1 MLCSWLTKGEA
12 LKGYFGPRI
21 QSFLERSLTNQIP
34 LRGRPILNIIVRE
47 FDLERSLGGMI
58 SSVELFQISSPEGD
72 PTSLLA
78 LRDKIQYILGQLP
91 DAEKP
96 PDPML
101 SRWMFE
107 RLKKVRAM
115 SMVMDRIR
123 ESPAG
128 SPERTFD
135 YLWSRLNRH
144 LAELQHDK
152 NLTSIQESLR
162 KGPKT
167 KTLGTPATSTDKGG
181 KSKGKGKGDKGKSD
195 NSKGKSKGKGS
206 TSGGG
211 SKPNDPGEPSKG
223 ESQGKGK
230 GGTQESGGSKGPCVF
245 FPKGLCRRGKD
256 CPYSHDQ
263 PKPKPAA
270 AAAKPKAAMVALVG
284 ALSCQPTAATAREVY
299 QVEWALDSGA
309 GEHLASLASLMDQGV
324 PRDILEDCE
333 VATASPLAF
342 STGGGV
348 KESGKTLQTEGS
360 VFGSNVVYMLQKC
373 PFVKSL
379 GQLVQS
385 GFSFFWGPNNEPTLI
400 PPDVEYQFVCDADKC
415 VVADRVE
422 HCVPIFKEEVSFVH
436 GVPGTL
442 PAHPSDGADR
452 PAVEVID
459 DDVEVVHVVDE
470 IVDLVESPK
479 GDVVIPPSNM
489 PESQPS
495 VPLPPESAHGEEVL
509 SAELPAPR
517 ADPPDDPM
525 VIVRAK
531 PIPVDHLICHQPFHP
546 GCDICRQAK
555 LRSHQHR
562 RLKNQSE
569 AKRRAQEVESPKS
582 FLEQISCD
590 HLEARDEGA
599 NDEGYALICID
610 KFSGAMYAYPS
621 RNKNHDSV
629 VKSLHHFCRSV
640 KSIVSSDRAPQ
651 ILSAIRELGLHP
663 DPSAPN
669 TELHNAVAE
678 SAIRTVRQGT
688 RSLLLQSG
696 LGLEHWPR
704 AMSCF
709 SFQFNLVT
717 PPPDRSIALVASP
730 DHDLPPVDEDP
741 VDPEPTYDSKLHLAL
756 GYDPNVRLVPF
767 GALVW
772 YLSKEG
778 FFTIRSPSCVCWSGS
793 VAGIEV

>member
-1 MLCSWLTKGEA
+1 
-12 LKGYFGPRI
+12 
-21 QSFLERSLTNQIP
+21 
-34 LRGRPILNIIVRE
+34 
-47 FDLERSLGGMI
+47 
-58 SSVELFQISSPEGD
+58 
-72 PTSLLA
+72 
-78 LRDKIQYILGQLP
+78 
-91 DAEKP
+91 
-96 PDPML
+96 
-101 SRWMFE
+101 
-107 RLKKVRAM
+107 
-115 SMVMDRIR
+115 
-123 ESPAG
+123 
-128 SPERTFD
+128 
-135 YLWSRLNRH
+135 
-144 LAELQHDK
+144 
-152 NLTSIQESLR
+152 
-162 KGPKT
+162 
-167 KTLGTPATSTDKGG
+167 
-181 KSKGKGKGDKGKSD
+181 
-195 NSKGKSKGKGS
+195 
-206 TSGGG
+206 
-211 SKPNDPGEPSKG
+211 
-223 ESQGKGK
+223 
-230 GGTQESGGSKGPCVF
+230 
-245 FPKGLCRRGKD
+245 
-256 CPYSHDQ
+256 
-263 PKPKPAA
+263 
-270 AAAKPKAAMVALVG
+270 
-284 ALSCQPTAATAREVY
+284 
-299 QVEWALDSGA
+299 
-309 GEHLASLASLMDQGV
+309 
-324 PRDILEDCE
+324 
-333 VATASPLAF
+333 
-342 STGGGV
+342 
-348 KESGKTLQTEGS
+348 
-360 VFGSNVVYMLQKC
+360 
-373 PFVKSL
+373 
-379 GQLVQS
+379 
-385 GFSFFWGPNNEPTLI
+385 
-400 PPDVEYQFVCDADKC
+400 
-415 VVADRVE
+415 
-422 HCVPIFKEEVSFVH
+422 
-436 GVPGTL
+436 
-442 PAHPSDGADR
+442 
-452 PAVEVID
+452 
-459 DDVEVVHVVDE
+459 
-470 IVDLVESPK
+470 
-479 GDVVIPPSNM
+479 M

-495 VPLPPESAHGEEVL
+495 VPLPPESAYGEEVL
-509 SAELPAPR
+509 SAEHPAPR

-772 YLSKEG
+772 YLSKDKDFSPSG
-778 FFTIRSPSCVCWSGS
+778 VPSCVCWSGS

>member
-1 MLCSWLTKGEA
+1 MESSASSFRITSSSNMDTSSPDADVVFGGPAIANQEHNGSDSRSSSIRSVKGSIGKKRDPPNPSSALARVGSRNRAPSQPASSRPVGNGNGSSQREGEQTVHYQQLNQTYVDQGMNAEVIHSAATAVLESRQRETEVLTEAQRFVSSVEAQASSMVHEARSQAANVVASTQAQAAGAVASSQVQAAQLVAQSQVSAAQSMLEREAALKATFDDERNQLLTQIRQLSQRLADVGQPGVTPVSNQNVADFGSRLDMVIARLDSMESQILDRFRALETDLAALWEHALQWDDNPVPPHDEEEELVPEVRVQTPSPTRFGQNPFHGFGNPAEEEPVELCNLEEGCISWKEASSIKLPSLPDSAGSLRQWKNSLIPQLVALDKSSEGHLFNWLMKAFSAISDHDVRALQTSSDGFPKMDRMLCSWLTKGEA

-78 LRDKIQYILGQLP
+78 FRDKIQYILGQLP

-211 SKPNDPGEPSKG
+211 SKPNNPGEPSKG

-230 GGTQESGGSKGPCVF
+230 GGTQESGGSKRPCVF

-284 ALSCQPTAATAREVY
+284 ALSCQPTAAIAREVY
-299 QVEWALDSGA
+299 QV
-309 GEHLASLASLMDQGV
+309 V
-324 PRDILEDCE
+324 
-333 VATASPLAF
+333 
-342 STGGGV
+342 
-348 KESGKTLQTEGS
+348 GS
-360 VFGSNVVYMLQKC
+360 
-373 PFVKSL
+373 
-379 GQLVQS
+379 
-385 GFSFFWGPNNEPTLI
+385 
-400 PPDVEYQFVCDADKC
+400 
-415 VVADRVE
+415 
-422 HCVPIFKEEVSFVH
+422 
-436 GVPGTL
+436 
-442 PAHPSDGADR
+442 
-452 PAVEVID
+452 
-459 DDVEVVHVVDE
+459 
-470 IVDLVESPK
+470 
-479 GDVVIPPSNM
+479 
-489 PESQPS
+489 
-495 VPLPPESAHGEEVL
+495 
-509 SAELPAPR
+509 
-517 ADPPDDPM
+517 
-525 VIVRAK
+525 
-531 PIPVDHLICHQPFHP
+531 
-546 GCDICRQAK
+546 
-555 LRSHQHR
+555 
-562 RLKNQSE
+562 
-569 AKRRAQEVESPKS
+569 
-582 FLEQISCD
+582 
-590 HLEARDEGA
+590 
-599 NDEGYALICID
+599 
-610 KFSGAMYAYPS
+610 
-621 RNKNHDSV
+621 
-629 VKSLHHFCRSV
+629 
-640 KSIVSSDRAPQ
+640 
-651 ILSAIRELGLHP
+651 
-663 DPSAPN
+663 
-669 TELHNAVAE
+669 
-678 SAIRTVRQGT
+678 
-688 RSLLLQSG
+688 
-696 LGLEHWPR
+696 
-704 AMSCF
+704 
-709 SFQFNLVT
+709 
-717 PPPDRSIALVASP
+717 
-730 DHDLPPVDEDP
+730 
-741 VDPEPTYDSKLHLAL
+741 
-756 GYDPNVRLVPF
+756 
-767 GALVW
+767 
-772 YLSKEG
+772 
-778 FFTIRSPSCVCWSGS
+778 
-793 VAGIEV
+793 